1 MIGKVLAATF
11 LALLLAGSITAA
23 VMLPNFT
30 TVTDALIILSSALG
44 AGGLVFLLNL
54 FGIAFRP
61 KYFGSLGI
69 VIAGLLLA
77 YGIYVLVTM
86 KSLFLPVRRQLVPVI
101 GGVSTGVGAV
111 GLMTSAGI
119 LTM

>member
-1 MIGKVLAATF
+1 MIGKVLAGIILVA
-11 LALLLAGSITAA
+11 LLAGSITMAIF
-23 VMLPNFT
+23 LPNFT
-30 TVTDALIILSSALG
+30 MATDTMIVLTSALG
-44 AGGLVFLLNL
+44 SGGLVFLLNL
-54 FGIAFRP
+54 VGLGFRP
-61 KYFGSLGI
+61 KYFGGLGI
-69 VIAGLLLA
+69 VVSGLILA

-86 KSLFLPVRRQLVPVI
+86 KSPIVPVNRKVVPVV